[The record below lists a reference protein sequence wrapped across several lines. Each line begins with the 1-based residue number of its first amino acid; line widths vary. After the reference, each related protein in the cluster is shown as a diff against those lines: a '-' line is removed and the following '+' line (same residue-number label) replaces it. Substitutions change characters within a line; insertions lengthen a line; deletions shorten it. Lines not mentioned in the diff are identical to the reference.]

1 METLMSLKMRN
12 GYRVMALASVIA
24 LVFFQGVTC
33 DTTLEPHTMRS
44 ESAPSLQAAPVRG
57 DNLHPTQAASKSHD
71 QFPVLPTI
79 QDQTTVQSAT
89 SPEVKQDGTTQSRIS
104 TTVAGPAAQQDTQAP
119 QHITT
124 NQPDAAPSIKHMD
137 QVVCVEEAAVRG
149 KEAVRLK
156 LKASSSCEE
165 NKAKIQSIL
174 EHLCHDDSKLEIY
187 QRDHTDEMIISGQ
200 CIKDDAKG
208 MTKKFNND
216 NIKDKVGVVEAV
228 PILVKHS
235 RTVLVTVL
243 LAGLLLA
250 ALLIVAYILKTHR
263 TQAKGVRLAEESFQ
277 VDEQNQGNTLLSV
290 APLPPQ
296 EPLDKPTSNGESP
309 ELPPTNGHS
318 ATQTPV
324 ADTQM

>member
-12 GYRVMALASVIA
+12 GYRVMALASVIG

-33 DTTLEPHTMRS
+33 DTALEPHTMRS
-44 ESAPSLQAAPVRG
+44 KSAPSLQAAHVRG
-57 DNLHPTQAASKSHD
+57 DNLHPTQESKSHD
-71 QFPVLPTI
+71 QVQVLPTI

-89 SPEVKQDGTTQSRIS
+89 GPEVKQDGTTQSRIS

-124 NQPDAAPSIKHMD
+124 NQPDATPSIKHMD

-235 RTVLVTVL
+235 RTVLITVL

>member
-12 GYRVMALASVIA
+12 GCSVMALASVIG

-33 DTTLEPHTMRS
+33 NTTLEPQTMRS
-44 ESAPSLQAAPVRG
+44 EFAPNLQAAHVRG
-57 DNLHPTQAASKSHD
+57 DNLHPTQAASNSHD
-71 QFPVLPTI
+71 QFPVYPTL
-79 QDQTTVQSAT
+79 QDPTRAQSTT
-89 SPEVKQDGTTQSRIS
+89 SPEVEQNGTTQSHIS

-124 NQPDAAPSIKHMD
+124 NQPDAEPSIKHMD

-156 LKASSSCEE
+156 LKASSSCEK
-165 NKAKIQSIL
+165 NKANIQSVI
-174 EHLCHDDSKLEIY
+174 EHLCGNDSKLEIY
-187 QRDHTDEMIISGQ
+187 QRDDTDVMIISGQ
-200 CIKDDAKG
+200 CVEDDATG
-208 MTKKFNND
+208 MTEKFNND

-228 PILVKHS
+228 LVKHS

-309 ELPPTNGHS
+309 ESPPTNGHS